1 MGYFSDIVSG
11 ARAQARAPARG
22 APAADAA
29 ATVPVPA
36 AEPAP
41 APVPDP
47 VPAPAAVPD
56 PVPEPVPVAVP
67 EQATAPAT
75 VSAPAPSQATEP
87 SAQAA
92 PVPQPELALDAAGDA
107 ARGDDAK
114 RKAHEAVEAKR
125 KAEWDAGQAK
135 KKAARQAQLD
145 KIAKMNGA
153 ELLAEAVKRVAAD
166 TERLTRRNM
175 KEAVSEHIQAKCRE
189 DVAFAMLAMD
199 PDKSMVHCFQYINRQ
214 AQAYAE
220 QEMKDQGVQRTGV
233 YGLDVPDGLCYK
245 WAEDYF
251 KDPDAKED
259 HVNEEKFVPKPY
271 VPASASRKAPKAKGK
286 AEKKPAPEKKPKA
299 EKPDD
304 CPAMEQISLM

>member
-1 MGYFSDIVSG
+1 MGFFAQIASEVRRNGVSG
-11 ARAQARAPARG
+11 ALPQ
-22 APAADAA
+22 PAA
-29 ATVPVPA
+29 
-36 AEPAP
+36 
-41 APVPDP
+41 
-47 VPAPAAVPD
+47 
-56 PVPEPVPVAVP
+56 PEPEPSPAQDQQ
-67 EQATAPAT
+67 EQP
-75 VSAPAPSQATEP
+75 PEP
-87 SAQAA
+87 SAHT
-92 PVPQPELALDAAGDA
+92 PPPELKLDVTNPAQPPD
-107 ARGDDAK
+107 DDAR
-114 RKAHEAVEAKR
+114 RKAHEAAEAKR
-125 KAEWDAGQAK
+125 KAEWEAKQAE

-145 KIAKMNGA
+145 KIAAMDRA
-153 ELLAEAVKRVAAD
+153 ELLAESIKRVAAD

-175 KEAVSEHIQAKCRE
+175 KEAVAEHIQARCRE
-189 DVAFAMLAMD
+189 DAAFAMLAMD

-251 KDPDAKED
+251 KDPDARED

-286 AEKKPAPEKKPKA
+286 AEKKPAPGQKPKA

>member
-1 MGYFSDIVSG
+1 MGFFSEIVSET
-11 ARAQARAPARG
+11 RRNQLRQTPA
-22 APAADAA
+22 
-29 ATVPVPA
+29 TPVPSVQ
-36 AEPAP
+36 EPAP
-41 APVPDP
+41 APQPNPEPPEQSPDP
-47 VPAPAAVPD
+47 PAIDLTPNAPA
-56 PVPEPVPVAVP
+56 
-67 EQATAPAT
+67 QN
-75 VSAPAPSQATEP
+75 
-87 SAQAA
+87 
-92 PVPQPELALDAAGDA
+92 
-107 ARGDDAK
+107 DDAK
-114 RKAHEAVEAKR
+114 RKVHEAAEAKR
-125 KAEWDAGQAK
+125 KAEFDARQAK
-135 KKAARQAQLD
+135 KKASRQERLD
-145 KIAKMNGA
+145 KIAAMDDA
-153 ELLAEAVKRVAAD
+153 SLLAAAVDRVAAD

-175 KEAVSEHIQAKCRE
+175 KEAVAEHIQARCRE
-189 DVAFAMLAMD
+189 DAAFAMLAMD

-251 KDPDAKED
+251 KDPDARED

-286 AEKKPAPEKKPKA
+286 AEKKPAPGQKPKA